1 MSPPTSADPGEA
13 GAAVADPTSDSIV
26 IVGGGFGGLYTALA
40 LAEQRRHPPILLIEP
55 NPRFVFLPLLY
66 ELLSGE
72 LRSWE
77 IAPRYDD
84 LLAGLG
90 VAWLQERV
98 ERIDLTERCLHTRS
112 GRRLGWSRLVLACGG
127 ESDSFGIPGVD
138 RCTLGFRSLT
148 DVERLQALLAQLRRR
163 QRPLQR
169 LAIVGAGPT
178 GVELACKLA
187 DLAAGSAVVEMIEQ
201 GPTLMPQGKAFSRE
215 QAQLALLR
223 RDVRLRTHTQ
233 VTEVHPDRLQLLSRP
248 GGSVSPGTAEDL
260 AVCGVI
266 WTAGLRFRPPLLT
279 PEPAQDRRGR
289 LFCRSDLRLREHEDV
304 FVVGDLAHLSGD
316 DDEQP
321 LPSTAQ
327 VAFQQAPVAAANLLR
342 SLAGETLEP
351 FRFQELGE
359 MMSLGMGEASITGFG
374 ITLAGPAA
382 YQMRR
387 LAYLTR
393 LPRRS
398 LQLRVAAGWLADWNR
413 SGGKPA

>member
-1 MSPPTSADPGEA
+1 
-13 GAAVADPTSDSIV
+13 
-26 IVGGGFGGLYTALA
+26 
-40 LAEQRRHPPILLIEP
+40 
-55 NPRFVFLPLLY
+55 
-66 ELLSGE
+66 
-72 LRSWE
+72 
-77 IAPRYDD
+77 
-84 LLAGLG
+84 
-90 VAWLQERV
+90 
-98 ERIDLTERCLHTRS
+98 
-112 GRRLGWSRLVLACGG
+112 
-127 ESDSFGIPGVD
+127 
-138 RCTLGFRSLT
+138 
-148 DVERLQALLAQLRRR
+148 
-163 QRPLQR
+163 
-169 LAIVGAGPT
+169 
-178 GVELACKLA
+178 
-187 DLAAGSAVVEMIEQ
+187 
-201 GPTLMPQGKAFSRE
+201 
-215 QAQLALLR
+215 
-223 RDVRLRTHTQ
+223 
-233 VTEVHPDRLQLLSRP
+233 
-248 GGSVSPGTAEDL
+248 
-260 AVCGVI
+260 VI

-289 LFCRSDLRLREHEDV
+289 LFCRSDLRLRDHEDV

-351 FRFQELGE
+351 FLFQELGE
-359 MMSLGMGEASITGFG
+359 MMSLGVGEASITGFG

>member
-138 RCTLGFRSLT
+138 RCTLGFRNLT
-148 DVERLQALLAQLRRR
+148 DVERLHALLAQLRRR

-187 DLAAGSAVVEMIEQ
+187 DLARARPSAGSRPSWPCCAVTCACA
-201 GPTLMPQGKAFSRE
+201 PTPRSSRCIP
-215 QAQLALLR
+215 
-223 RDVRLRTHTQ
+223 TGC
-233 VTEVHPDRLQLLSRP
+233 SC
-248 GGSVSPGTAEDL
+248 SVVP
-260 AVCGVI
+260 AVASAPARQRI
-266 WTAGLRFRPPLLT
+266 W
-279 PEPAQDRRGR
+279 
-289 LFCRSDLRLREHEDV
+289 RS
-304 FVVGDLAHLSGD
+304 
-316 DDEQP
+316 
-321 LPSTAQ
+321 
-327 VAFQQAPVAAANLLR
+327 AA
-342 SLAGETLEP
+342 
-351 FRFQELGE
+351 
-359 MMSLGMGEASITGFG
+359 
-374 ITLAGPAA
+374 
-382 YQMRR
+382 
-387 LAYLTR
+387 
-393 LPRRS
+393 
-398 LQLRVAAGWLADWNR
+398 
-413 SGGKPA
+413 